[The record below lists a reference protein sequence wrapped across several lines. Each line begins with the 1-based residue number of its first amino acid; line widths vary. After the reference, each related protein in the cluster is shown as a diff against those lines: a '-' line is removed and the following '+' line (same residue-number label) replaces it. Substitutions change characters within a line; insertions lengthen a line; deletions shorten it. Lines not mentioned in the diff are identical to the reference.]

1 MSAENVD
8 AFNRGIDAFNRGD
21 IDAFVEGLD
30 AEVEWHP
37 VFQVVMLGGV
47 AEVYR
52 GHEGVREELRE
63 WYETLGEVQVAISET
78 RDLGERIVAIGRVRA
93 RGQESGAP
101 VEFPESGID
110 VPGEMGQVIE
120 VVDGRIQSLRLFF
133 AWEEALEAAGLEE

>member
-1 MSAENVD
+1 MSPETSMPSIV
-8 AFNRGIDAFNRGD
+8 GIVCVQLKN
-21 IDAFVEGLD
+21 IDVLVEALD
-30 AEVEWHP
+30 AEGGEWDL
-37 VFQVVMLGGV
+37 VFEVVMLGV
-47 AEVYR
+47 AEAHR